1 MPLTTGDRHRLLWQA
16 QLRKGQTYVYFIQ
29 GDPGTPIKV
38 GFTNRVGKRLG
49 ELQTGSYQRLH
60 VLAVLP
66 APRSA
71 ETAYHRLLQ
80 SERGIGEWFSGP
92 LTDQLMFRVLE
103 IADRMVASYD
113 GSGRTPDIYEFD
125 DLIERPVIEPEPEIV
140 IEKKP
145 TIEVIPAGPTIPMV
159 DPSVKSRIRSKP
171 EKPVPLPP
179 DGDKPWR
186 GKLPD
191 WYGDRVKP
199 RHWVD
204 RPPPGQTRFT

>member
-1 MPLTTGDRHRLLWQA
+1 MWWA

-29 GDPGTPIKV
+29 GDPETPIKV

-49 ELQTGSYQRLH
+49 ELQTGSYQRLR

-66 APRSA
+66 APRSV

-113 GSGRTPDIYEFD
+113 GSGQTPDIYDFD
-125 DLIERPVIEPEPEIV
+125 DSIERPSPVPVADEPIPEL
-140 IEKKP
+140 
-145 TIEVIPAGPTIPMV
+145 EVVPGRSPGNRVGRVSGDFFGRGMRRGWRVSSGVEHPVTRRFV
-159 DPSVKSRIRSKP
+159 DPASLR
-171 EKPVPLPP
+171 
-179 DGDKPWR
+179 DKAA
-186 GKLPD
+186 
-191 WYGDRVKP
+191 
-199 RHWVD
+199 
-204 RPPPGQTRFT
+204 